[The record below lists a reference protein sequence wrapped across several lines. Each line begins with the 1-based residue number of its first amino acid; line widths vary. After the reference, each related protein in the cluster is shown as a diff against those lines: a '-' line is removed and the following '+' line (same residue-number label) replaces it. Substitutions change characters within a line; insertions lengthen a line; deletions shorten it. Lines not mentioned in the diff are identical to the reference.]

1 MRGAVWYYQE
11 IRERCC
17 LVLSGGDTWEVL
29 SGTPRR
35 RYMRG
40 AVWYYQEEIH
50 ERYCLVLSGGD
61 T

>member
-11 IRERCC
+11 EIHEGCC

-29 SGTPRR
+29 SGTIT
-35 RYMRG
+35 
-40 AVWYYQEEIH
+40 QEEIH
-50 ERYCLVLSGGD
+50 ERCCLVLSGD